1 MESCSV
7 SFSSS
12 SSPGTPSPG
21 LPGQEKIV
29 MGSVCPEYQ
38 GSSSYGLHED
48 LGLLAVIYLIS
59 LTSATEGKWSFVGA
73 RK

>member
-1 MESCSV
+1 M

-12 SSPGTPSPG
+12 NFPVTPSPG

-38 GSSSYGLHED
+38 GSSSYGLHGD

-59 LTSATEGKWSFVGA
+59 LTSATEGKSSFMGA
-73 RK
+73 LK